1 MFIGFHEQ
9 TVYLIGLSVLLAALI
24 LMSMPFETGDRLL
37 AIKVFPWAKRNASL
51 HLVLIVKTQMIFFVL
66 ICIKEENNN
75 NIYAIITLTLLR
87 KIDFPERHLP

>member
-37 AIKVFPWAKRNASL
+37 AIKVFP
-51 HLVLIVKTQMIFFVL
+51 
-66 ICIKEENNN
+66 
-75 NIYAIITLTLLR
+75 
-87 KIDFPERHLP
+87 